1 MTMIKTQFFLLSFIL
16 NTHLDEVN
24 PNVFIALRIVL
35 NCPDTV
41 ASAERR
47 FSKLKLIKTWQTVD
61 YPY

>member
-47 FSKLKLIKTWQTVD
+47 FSKLKLIKT
-61 YPY
+61 